1 LAIDAKDVL
10 GDGWFLFDAQVHKAN
25 PDPAL
30 VEFGQL
36 MAMKVKDFDDVYD
49 D

>member
-1 LAIDAKDVL
+1 ML
-10 GDGWFLFDAQVHKAN
+10 GRGWYLLDAQVHKAH

-30 VEFGQL
+30 VEQGQL
-36 MAMKVKDFDDVYD
+36 MALYVRDFDDVYTID